1 MTARPHLQ
9 QARHALQKQ
18 ESINNL
24 QKNPMNAF
32 IRYML
37 VAMLLV
43 LSQKSFALMCWKSDN
58 KQTEDYVYIDT
69 SIAVPSVLPKDTV
82 LWRSPNY
89 SISITCCQDRDWGPE
104 QVYFY
109 LSPTGQGALGSDL
122 EVGINLNGEDLRCS
136 TLDKCRKEIG
146 MHFDGCWTGRG
157 CEGRAKKMT
166 VNFNFFLSKRAGPS
180 TGKEGPITGVNAYPI
195 FQFDGE
201 SAINNIGGYNFRM
214 TLHGLNNLRYVA
226 CASTISLSPKTV
238 DFQSLQAYFAS
249 RDQIL
254 KELPFSV
261 TANKNCSSAY
271 GLNAMFLPSGST
283 SLWGSDTLLDNNNKS
298 VGIRLLK
305 QEDRSIIDIG
315 KEFVLVPNSQN
326 QLVVIRNF
334 LAQVRWMTGTPTP
347 GPFNATATI
356 EVYYK

>member
-89 SISITCCQDRDWGPE
+89 SISITCFQDRDWGPE

-136 TLDKCRKEIG
+136 TLDIVPKGDR
-146 MHFDGCWTGRG
+146 HALRWLLDGTRL
-157 CEGRAKKMT
+157 R
-166 VNFNFFLSKRAGPS
+166 R
-180 TGKEGPITGVNAYPI
+180 
-195 FQFDGE
+195 QGE
-201 SAINNIGGYNFRM
+201 EDDRQ
-214 TLHGLNNLRYVA
+214 LQLL
-226 CASTISLSPKTV
+226 
-238 DFQSLQAYFAS
+238 SLQA
-249 RDQIL
+249 
-254 KELPFSV
+254 
-261 TANKNCSSAY
+261 
-271 GLNAMFLPSGST
+271 G
-283 SLWGSDTLLDNNNKS
+283 
-298 VGIRLLK
+298 
-305 QEDRSIIDIG
+305 RS
-315 KEFVLVPNSQN
+315 QY
-326 QLVVIRNF
+326 R
-334 LAQVRWMTGTPTP
+334 
-347 GPFNATATI
+347 
-356 EVYYK
+356 

>member
-1 MTARPHLQ
+1 
-9 QARHALQKQ
+9 
-18 ESINNL
+18 
-24 QKNPMNAF
+24 
-32 IRYML
+32 
-37 VAMLLV
+37 
-43 LSQKSFALMCWKSDN
+43 
-58 KQTEDYVYIDT
+58 
-69 SIAVPSVLPKDTV
+69 
-82 LWRSPNY
+82 
-89 SISITCCQDRDWGPE
+89 
-104 QVYFY
+104 
-109 LSPTGQGALGSDL
+109 L

-347 GPFNATATI
+347 GPFNATAAI